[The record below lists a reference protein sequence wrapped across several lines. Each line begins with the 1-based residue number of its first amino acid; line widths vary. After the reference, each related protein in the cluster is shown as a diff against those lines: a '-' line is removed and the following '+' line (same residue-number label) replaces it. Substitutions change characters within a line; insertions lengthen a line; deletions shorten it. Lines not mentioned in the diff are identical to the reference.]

1 MTDFDA
7 SEFRELAADL
17 GKASRE
23 AFTEAEKITKKAA
36 QNIKTTMA
44 EDAESSGTYRH
55 FSGSISYDR
64 AMSVGTIAYEIGPD
78 KDRTQGALGNI
89 LYFGTSKNAPVLD
102 VEVGLT
108 KEAPEFERRIA
119 DMAGRL
125 LDGGL

>member
-1 MTDFDA
+1 MSDFDV

-23 AFTEAEKITKKAA
+23 AFDEAEKVTKRAA
-36 QNIKTTMA
+36 QNIKTTMQDEA
-44 EDAESSGTYRH
+44 KSTGTYRH
-55 FSGSISYDR
+55 FAGSISYDR
-64 AMSVGTIAYEIGPD
+64 AMSAGQIAYEIGPD

-102 VEVGLT
+102 VEVGLA

-119 DMAGRL
+119 EMTEGL
-125 LDGGL
+125 LDG